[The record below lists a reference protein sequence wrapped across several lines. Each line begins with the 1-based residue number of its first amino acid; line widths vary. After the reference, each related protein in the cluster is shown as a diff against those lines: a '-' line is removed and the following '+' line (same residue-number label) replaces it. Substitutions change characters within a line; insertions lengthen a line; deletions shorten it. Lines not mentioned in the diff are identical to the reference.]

1 MGCEN
6 VKLFLREPL
15 EGLIEKNRN
24 RMKTQ
29 KHIDPFFWIAIFS
42 TATVVV
48 FILFPLIEMVVQP
61 SFQDLKETIQ
71 DPDVVRSIWLSIYTA
86 GMAGLISFIIGT
98 PFAYLLARKEFPGK
112 KLVESII
119 DLPIMIPHPVVGIAI
134 LGLAGKN
141 HWIGQIMQQV
151 GIQIMGTVTGIV
163 TVLTFVGLPFYVN
176 TVKTGFEAIPVR
188 LENVSRS
195 LGASLTKTF
204 FRVTFPLA
212 WRAMLVGIIMC
223 CARAISEF
231 GAIVIVAYHPMIA
244 PVMIYERF
252 TAYGLKYSQPVA
264 VWLILVCLVLFLLL
278 RVFSL
283 PKEKKA

>member
-1 MGCEN
+1 
-6 VKLFLREPL
+6 
-15 EGLIEKNRN
+15 
-24 RMKTQ
+24 MKI
-29 KHIDPFFWIAIFS
+29 KKRIDPFFWIAIFS
-42 TATVVV
+42 TATVVI

-61 SFQDLKETIQ
+61 SFQDLKETIR

-86 GMAGLISFIIGT
+86 GMAGLISFVIGT

-141 HWIGQIMQQV
+141 HWLGSLMQQV
-151 GIQIMGTVTGIV
+151 GIHIMGTVTGIV

-264 VWLILVCLVLFLLL
+264 VWLIVVCLVLFLLL
-278 RVFSL
+278 RIFSL
-283 PKEKKA
+283 PKEKEA

>member
-1 MGCEN
+1 
-6 VKLFLREPL
+6 LPL
-15 EGLIEKNRN
+15 EASIEKNRN
-24 RMKTQ
+24 WMKTQ

-48 FILFPLIEMVVQP
+48 FILFPLIEMVIQP

-151 GIQIMGTVTGIV
+151 GIHIMGTVTGIV

-176 TVKTGFEAIPVR
+176 TVKTGFETIPVR

-264 VWLILVCLVLFLLL
+264 VWLIVVCLILFLLL
-278 RVFSL
+278 RIFSL
-283 PKEKKA
+283 PKEKEA